1 MIKEKIQ
8 EVQKEFCSGCLKEL
22 DWHSEEHSV
31 QLIESG
37 NYYRFHNYVCV
48 KLWADKQSN
57 KEG

>member
-1 MIKEKIQ
+1 MAKIQ

-37 NYYRFHNYVCV
+37 NYYRFHSYVCV